1 MLSKL
6 RICNL
11 NLKKCRIKLIKE
23 NKNSKLKKMILNL
36 KMINSSQKKRNLKLK
51 KRNSNLKMKRK

>member
-1 MLSKL
+1 
-6 RICNL
+6 
-11 NLKKCRIKLIKE
+11 LKKCRIKLIKE

-51 KRNSNLKMKRK
+51 KKILKLKKRNSNLKMKRK